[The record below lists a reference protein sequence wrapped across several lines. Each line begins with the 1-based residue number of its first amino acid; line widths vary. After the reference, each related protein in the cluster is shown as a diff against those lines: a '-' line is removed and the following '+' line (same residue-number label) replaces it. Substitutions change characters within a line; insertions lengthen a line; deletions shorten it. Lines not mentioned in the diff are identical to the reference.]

1 MIVDVPI
8 GGVCLYVGDVAC
20 IASSSNPAWPS
31 PSQAG
36 AVPASEAAGRPG
48 ALLEAMGWMV
58 CDGRE
63 LPCWKYTDLY
73 AVIGTLHG
81 GDPTRGVF
89 RLPDLRGLFVRG
101 VDNGAGADPDT
112 ALRTRADGTGHDAG
126 VGSLQLDA
134 LQVHQHGYDAPGG
147 KALSGDKGAAC
158 EPPTPNTPT
167 SYPLSAR
174 TSVNETRARNMAV
187 HYIIRVSRTTGRF
200 P

>member
-1 MIVDVPI
+1 MIVEVPI
-8 GGVCLYVGDVAC
+8 GGVCLYMGDVAC
-20 IASSSNPAWPS
+20 LASSSNPAWPAL
-31 PSQAG
+31 SQADV
-36 AVPASEAAGRPG
+36 VPEPGAAGHPG
-48 ALLEAMGWMV
+48 TLLEAMGWMV

-63 LPCWKYTDLY
+63 LPCWKYPKLY

-112 ALRTRADGTGHDAG
+112 GTRTHANGTGSYAG

-134 LQVHQHGYDAPGG
+134 LQVHQHGYDAPGK
-147 KALSGDKGAAC
+147 KALSGDKGPAC
-158 EPPTPNTPT
+158 KPPLPNTPT
-167 SYPLSAR
+167 SDPLSAR
-174 TSVNETRARNMAV
+174 TSAHETRARNMAV
-187 HYIIRVSRTTGRF
+187 HYIIRVSWMTGRF